1 VVRQFHLRLPICP
14 AAQVAL
20 PPLCFFPMVWFYHF
34 GGGGCVKYPVCPNT
48 ISSTGMTNP
57 MTMTTKRKGN
67 SMKTRRRVSIYAR
80 VSTTEQNVDVRR
92 AVFWPKSLI
101 R

>member
-1 VVRQFHLRLPICP
+1 
-14 AAQVAL
+14 
-20 PPLCFFPMVWFYHF
+20 
-34 GGGGCVKYPVCPNT
+34 
-48 ISSTGMTNP
+48 
-57 MTMTTKRKGN
+57 
-67 SMKTRRRVSIYAR
+67 MKTRRRVSIYAR